1 MALGPRLDL
10 RQTQALVMTPQLQQ
24 AIKLLQFSSLEL
36 SAYVDQQLEQN
47 PLLEAGEAAP
57 AGDGADAAEAGEARA
72 ADAGD
77 ADGGTGGGGDEGDP
91 RALDRALADD
101 SPDYAG
107 AGIDSDFYDNVYDSG
122 GGSIGGDAG
131 SGATWQSRNGN
142 FDDHET
148 NFEDLLAGGTSLR
161 EVLNGQLA
169 VDIDDPAER
178 LIGHHLID
186 LLDDT
191 GYLSTDLAVAAEALG
206 CSLAQVEATLAKLQT
221 FEPAGIFARSLAE
234 CLGLQLADR
243 GRLDEPMQALLD
255 HLDLLARRDWAGL
268 ARVCRVGHDQILKM
282 AAEIRTLSPKPALAF
297 DHVVSQPVVPDVM
310 MRPQPNGGWVVELN
324 SETLPRV
331 LVNNQYYVKLNRSA
345 RSREDKQY
353 IAECMQTANWLVK
366 SLHQRATTILK
377 VSAEIVRQQE
387 GFFINGV
394 HGLRPLI
401 LRDIAEAIS
410 MHESTVSRVT
420 SNKFMATPRGIFE
433 LKYFFTHAVGGS
445 RGGDIHSA
453 ESVRHHIKAL
463 IQAECAG
470 EVLSDDGL
478 ADLLQKEGIDIARR
492 TVAKYRE
499 AMGFPSS
506 VQRRREKDALR
517 RYDGKGMA

>member
-1 MALGPRLDL
+1 MPG
-10 RQTQALVMTPQLQQ
+10 
-24 AIKLLQFSSLEL
+24 
-36 SAYVDQQLEQN
+36 
-47 PLLEAGEAAP
+47 AARRC
-57 AGDGADAAEAGEARA
+57 A
-72 ADAGD
+72 
-77 ADGGTGGGGDEGDP
+77 
-91 RALDRALADD
+91 
-101 SPDYAG
+101 
-107 AGIDSDFYDNVYDSG
+107 V
-122 GGSIGGDAG
+122 
-131 SGATWQSRNGN
+131 ATATSTTTT
-142 FDDHET
+142 T

-161 EVLNGQLA
+161 EVLSGQLA

-178 LIGHHLID
+178 LIGHYLID

-191 GYLSTDLAVAAEALG
+191 GYLSADLAGAAEALG

-234 CLGLQLADR
+234 CLGLQLEDR

-268 ARVCRVGHDQILKM
+268 ARVCGVGHDQILKM

-331 LVNNQYYVKLNRSA
+331 LVNNQYYVRLNKSA

-377 VSAEIVRQQE
+377 VSAEIIRQQE

-453 ESVRHHIKAL
+453 ESVRHHIKA
-463 IQAECAG
+463 
-470 EVLSDDGL
+470 SDRGRKRRRCSLRRRACRAPSKGRYRHRAANCGQVSRSDGHPIL
-478 ADLLQKEGIDIARR
+478 GAASARKVRAAPLRRKGHGLTPFVATSIVPAFSDPSIDANMRVFYGLCLKVWDAFGTR
-492 TVAKYRE
+492 TVTVRLSP
-499 AMGFPSS
+499 G
-506 VQRRREKDALR
+506 LR
-517 RYDGKGMA
+517 IP

>member
-1 MALGPRLDL
+1 MVLGPRLDL

-47 PLLEAGEAAP
+47 PLLEAGEAP
-57 AGDGADAAEAGEARA
+57 TAGDEAGGTGDAPPADAA
-72 ADAGD
+72 
-77 ADGGTGGGGDEGDP
+77 DGNDGGDP

-107 AGIDSDFYDNVYDSG
+107 AGIDSDFYDNVFDNSVG
-122 GGSIGGDAG
+122 AGDAG
-131 SGATWQSRNGN
+131 SDVGGGATWQSRNGT
-142 FDDHET
+142 FDDRAIA
-148 NFEDLLAGGTSLR
+148 FEDMLAGGTSLR
-161 EVLNGQLA
+161 EVLSGQLA
-169 VDIDDPAER
+169 VDIVDPAER
-178 LIGHHLID
+178 LIGHYLID
-186 LLDDT
+186 LLDDA
-191 GYLSTDLAVAAEALG
+191 GYLSADLSLVSDALG
-206 CSLAQVEATLAKLQT
+206 CSQAQVEATLAKLQT

-243 GRLDEPMQALLD
+243 GRLDIAMQTLLD
-255 HLDLLARRDWAGL
+255 HLDLVAKRDWASL
-268 ARVCRVGHDQILKM
+268 ARICGVEHGQILKM

-310 MRPQPNGGWVVELN
+310 MRPQQSGGWVVELN

-345 RSREDKQY
+345 RTREDKQY

-387 GFFINGV
+387 SFFINGV
-394 HGLRPLI
+394 HSLRPLI
-401 LRDIAEAIS
+401 LRDIAEAIG

-433 LKYFFTHAVGGS
+433 LKYFFTHAVGGL

-463 IQAECAG
+463 IEAETVG
-470 EVLSDDGL
+470 GILSDDGL

-499 AMGFPSS
+499 AMGIPSS
-506 VQRRREKDALR
+506 VQRRREKDALH
-517 RYDGKGMA
+517 RYDGKGTA